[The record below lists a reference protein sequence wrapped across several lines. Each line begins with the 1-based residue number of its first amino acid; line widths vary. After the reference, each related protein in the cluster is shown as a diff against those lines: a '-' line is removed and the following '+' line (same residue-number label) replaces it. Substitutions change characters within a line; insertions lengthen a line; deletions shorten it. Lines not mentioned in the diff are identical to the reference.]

1 MTIINNGDWG
11 LFEGLYTMEWCLP
24 VYRESV
30 SECSL
35 SYGLRTASHL
45 RREKEGAQTT
55 ASQLGRT
62 QQEGGGNLVRYNNK
76 VRINFFF
83 ETFERERK
91 MGGELSDY
99 EVRAACHIL
108 EAKREMGAWTN

>member
-1 MTIINNGDWG
+1 
-11 LFEGLYTMEWCLP
+11 
-24 VYRESV
+24 V

-35 SYGLRTASHL
+35 SFSLRTASHL
-45 RREKEGAQTT
+45 RREKEGAQAT
-55 ASQLGRT
+55 ASELGRT
-62 QQEGGGNLVRYNNK
+62 QQEGGGNLVRYSNK

-83 ETFERERK
+83 ETVQRERK
-91 MGGELSDY
+91 MGELSDY